1 MIFCYQFIWDL
12 EKGRFVYMK
21 ILITPRSFASFSD
34 KPLKMLTERDY
45 KIKRNNTGRPYKKE
59 EMLKLIKDV
68 DGIIIGIDEL
78 SAEIIEE
85 ANELKV
91 ISKYGIGLD
100 NIDINMATNK
110 KIVVTNTPTA
120 NVDAVADLTFG
131 LILSLARRVPEA
143 DRKTKGAKWG
153 KIIGK
158 SVWEKTIGI
167 IGLGKIGRQVVKR
180 AKGFEMNILVF
191 DIVKDKK
198 FAQKYGIKYVDLE
211 KLLRKSDYITIHI
224 PLNDATRNMISYEE
238 LEKMKKDAFLINTS
252 RGGIVDEKALYD
264 ALRDN
269 KLRGAALDVYNNE
282 PLRESPLKEL
292 DNVIMTPHI
301 GAYTEEAIENMSIQA
316 AQNLID
322 VLEGREPQNRVN

>member
-1 MIFCYQFIWDL
+1 
-12 EKGRFVYMK
+12 MK

-34 KPLKMLTERDY
+34 KPLKMLTERGY
-45 KIKRNNTGRPYKKE
+45 KVKRNNTGRPYKKE
-59 EMLKLIKDV
+59 ELLKLIRDV

-78 SAEIIEE
+78 SAEIIDE
-85 ANELKV
+85 ANALKV

-110 KIVVTNTPTA
+110 KIIVTSTPTA

-131 LILSLARRVPEA
+131 LVLSLARRITEA
-143 DRKTKGAKWG
+143 DKKTKSGKWG

-158 SVWEKTIGI
+158 SVWEKTLGV

-180 AKGFEMNILVF
+180 AKGFEMNILAF

-198 FAQKYGIKYVDLE
+198 FAQKYGIKYVNLG
-211 KLLRKSDYITIHI
+211 KLLQKSDYISIHI

-252 RGGIVDEKALYD
+252 RGGIVDEEALYN
-264 ALRDN
+264 ALRNN

-282 PLRESPLKEL
+282 PIRESPLKEL

-322 VLEGREPQNRVN
+322 VLEGKEPQNRVN

>member
-1 MIFCYQFIWDL
+1 
-12 EKGRFVYMK
+12 MK

-78 SAEIIEE
+78 SAKIIEE
-85 ANELKV
+85 ANALKV

-143 DRKTKGAKWG
+143 DRKTKSGEWG

-158 SVWEKTIGI
+158 SVCEKTLGI

-198 FAQKYGIKYVDLE
+198 FVQKYGIKYVNLE
-211 KLLRKSDYITIHI
+211 KLLQKSDYISIHI
-224 PLNDATRNMISYEE
+224 PLNDATRGMISHEE

-252 RGGIVDEKALYD
+252 RGGIVDEEALYD
-264 ALRDN
+264 ALRNN
-269 KLRGAALDVYNNE
+269 KLRGAALDVYKNE
-282 PLRESPLKEL
+282 PLQETPLKEL

-301 GAYTEEAIENMSIQA
+301 GAYTEEAIENMGTQA

>member
-1 MIFCYQFIWDL
+1 
-12 EKGRFVYMK
+12 MK
-21 ILITPRSFASFSD
+21 ILITPRSFASISD
-34 KPLKMLTERDY
+34 KPIKMLTEKGY
-45 KIKRNNTGRPYKKE
+45 EIQRNNTGRPYEKK
-59 EMLKLIKDV
+59 EMLKLIRDV

-85 ANELKV
+85 ANKLKV
-91 ISKYGIGLD
+91 ISKYGIGVD

-110 KIVVTNTPTA
+110 KIIVTNTPTA
-120 NVDAVADLTFG
+120 NVDAVADLAFG
-131 LILSLARRVPEA
+131 LILSLARRIPEA
-143 DRKTKGAKWG
+143 DKKTKSGEWE

-167 IGLGKIGRQVVKR
+167 IGLGKIGKQVVKR
-180 AKGFEMNILVF
+180 AQGFKMNILVY
-191 DIVKDKK
+191 DLVKDEK
-198 FAQKYGIKYVDLE
+198 FAQSYNIKYVNLE
-211 KLLRKSDYITIHI
+211 ELLQKSDYITIHI
-224 PLNDATRNMISYEE
+224 PLNDATRGMINYEE
-238 LEKMKKDAFLINTS
+238 LEKIKESAFLINTS
-252 RGGIVDEKALYD
+252 RGGIVDEEDLYN
-264 ALRDN
+264 ALRNN

-282 PLRESPLKEL
+282 PPRKSPLKEL

>member
-1 MIFCYQFIWDL
+1 
-12 EKGRFVYMK
+12 MK

-34 KPLKMLTERDY
+34 KSLKMFIERGY
-45 KIKRNNTGRPYKKE
+45 EIKRNNTGRPYEKE
-59 EMLKLIKDV
+59 EMLKLIRDI

-78 SAEIIEE
+78 SAEIIEG
-85 ANELKV
+85 ADALKV

-100 NIDINMATNK
+100 NIDINTATNK
-110 KIVVTNTPTA
+110 KIIVTSTPTA
-120 NVDAVADLTFG
+120 NVDAVADLAFG
-131 LILSLARRVPEA
+131 LILSLARRIPEA
-143 DRKTKGAKWG
+143 DKKTKSGKWE

-158 SVWEKTIGI
+158 SVWEKTLGV
-167 IGLGKIGRQVVKR
+167 IGLGKISRQVVKR
-180 AKGFEMNILVF
+180 AIGFEMNILAF

-198 FAQKYGIKYVDLE
+198 FVQKYGIKYVNLE

-224 PLNDATRNMISYEE
+224 PLNDATRGMISYEE
-238 LEKMKKDAFLINTS
+238 LEKMKKNAFLINTS
-252 RGGIVDEKALYD
+252 RGGIVDEEALYD
-264 ALRDN
+264 ALRNN

>member
-1 MIFCYQFIWDL
+1 MF
-12 EKGRFVYMK
+12 
-21 ILITPRSFASFSD
+21 
-34 KPLKMLTERDY
+34 TERGY
-45 KIKRNNTGRPYKKE
+45 EIKRNNTGRPYEKE
-59 EMLKLIKDV
+59 EMLKLIRDI

-85 ANELKV
+85 ADALKV

-100 NIDINMATNK
+100 NIDINTATNK
-110 KIVVTNTPTA
+110 KIIVTSTPTA
-120 NVDAVADLTFG
+120 NVDAVADLAFG
-131 LILSLARRVPEA
+131 LILSLARRIPEA
-143 DRKTKGAKWG
+143 DKKTKSGKWE

-158 SVWEKTIGI
+158 SVWEKTLGV
-167 IGLGKIGRQVVKR
+167 IGLGKISRQVVKR
-180 AKGFEMNILVF
+180 AIGFEMNILAF

-198 FAQKYGIKYVDLE
+198 FVQKYGIKYVNLE

-224 PLNDATRNMISYEE
+224 PLNDATRGMISYEE
-238 LEKMKKDAFLINTS
+238 LEKMKKNAFLINTS
-252 RGGIVDEKALYD
+252 RGGIVDEEALYD
-264 ALRDN
+264 ALRNN

>member
-1 MIFCYQFIWDL
+1 
-12 EKGRFVYMK
+12 MK

-85 ANELKV
+85 ANALKV

-110 KIVVTNTPTA
+110 KIIVTSTPTA
-120 NVDAVADLTFG
+120 NVDAVADLAFG
-131 LILSLARRVPEA
+131 LILSLARRIPEA
-143 DRKTKGAKWG
+143 DKKTKSAKWG

-158 SVWEKTIGI
+158 SVWEKTLGV

-180 AKGFEMNILVF
+180 AKGFEMNILAF

-198 FAQKYGIKYVDLE
+198 FVQKYGIKYVNLE

-252 RGGIVDEKALYD
+252 RGGIVDEEALYN
-264 ALRDN
+264 ALRNN

-282 PLRESPLKEL
+282 PIRESPLKEL

>member
-1 MIFCYQFIWDL
+1 
-12 EKGRFVYMK
+12 MK

-34 KPLKMLTERDY
+34 KSLKMFTERGY
-45 KIKRNNTGRPYKKE
+45 EIKRNNTGRPYEKE
-59 EMLKLIKDV
+59 EMLKLIRDI

-85 ANELKV
+85 ADALKV

-100 NIDINMATNK
+100 NIDINTATNK
-110 KIVVTNTPTA
+110 KIIVTSTPTA
-120 NVDAVADLTFG
+120 NVDAVADLAFG
-131 LILSLARRVPEA
+131 LILSLARRIPEA
-143 DRKTKGAKWG
+143 DKKTKSGKWE

-158 SVWEKTIGI
+158 SVWEKTLGV
-167 IGLGKIGRQVVKR
+167 IGLGKISRQVVKR
-180 AKGFEMNILVF
+180 AIGFEMNILAF

-198 FAQKYGIKYVDLE
+198 FVQKYGIKYVNLE

-224 PLNDATRNMISYEE
+224 PLNDATRGMISYEE
-238 LEKMKKDAFLINTS
+238 LEKMKKNAFLINTS
-252 RGGIVDEKALYD
+252 RGGIVDEEALYD
-264 ALRDN
+264 ALRNN

-301 GAYTEEAIENMSIQA
+301 GAYTEEAIENMSIRA

>member
-1 MIFCYQFIWDL
+1 
-12 EKGRFVYMK
+12 MK

-34 KPLKMLTERDY
+34 KPLKMLTERDF

-211 KLLRKSDYITIHI
+211 KLLRQSDYITIHI

-252 RGGIVDEKALYD
+252 RGGIVDEEALYD
-264 ALRDN
+264 ALRNN

>member
-1 MIFCYQFIWDL
+1 
-12 EKGRFVYMK
+12 MK
-21 ILITPRSFASFSD
+21 ILITPRSFTSISD
-34 KPLKMLTERDY
+34 KPIKMLTEKGY
-45 KIKRNNTGRPYKKE
+45 EIQINNTGRPYKKE
-59 EMLKLIKDV
+59 EMLNLIRDV

-120 NVDAVADLTFG
+120 NVDAVADLAFG

-143 DRKTKGAKWG
+143 DQKTKSGKWE

-158 SVWEKTIGI
+158 SVWEKTLGI
-167 IGLGKIGRQVVKR
+167 IGLGKIGRQVAKR
-180 AKGFEMNILVF
+180 AQGFEMRILAF

-198 FAQKYGIKYVDLE
+198 FAQKYGVKYVDLE
-211 KLLRKSDYITIHI
+211 KLLQKSDYISIHI
-224 PLNDATRNMISYEE
+224 PLNDDTRGMISYRE
-238 LEKMKKDAFLINTS
+238 LGKIKKEAFLINTS
-252 RGGIVDEKALYD
+252 RGGIVDEEALYD
-264 ALRDN
+264 ALRNN
-269 KLRGAALDVYNNE
+269 KLRGAALDVYENE
-282 PLRESPLKEL
+282 PIQETPLKEL
-292 DNVIMTPHI
+292 NNVIMTPHI
-301 GAYTEEAIENMSIQA
+301 GAYTEEAIENMGIQA
-316 AQNLID
+316 AQSLID

>member
-1 MIFCYQFIWDL
+1 
-12 EKGRFVYMK
+12 
-21 ILITPRSFASFSD
+21 
-34 KPLKMLTERDY
+34 MLTERDY

-211 KLLRKSDYITIHI
+211 KLLRQSDYITIHI

>member
-1 MIFCYQFIWDL
+1 
-12 EKGRFVYMK
+12 MK
-21 ILITPRSFASFSD
+21 ILITSRSFASISD
-34 KPLKMLTERDY
+34 KPIKMLTKKGYE
-45 KIKRNNTGRPYKKE
+45 IQRNNTGRPYEKE
-59 EMLKLIKDV
+59 EMLKLIRDV

-85 ANELKV
+85 ANKLKV
-91 ISKYGIGLD
+91 ISKYGIGVD

-110 KIVVTNTPTA
+110 KIIVTNTPTA

-131 LILSLARRVPEA
+131 LILSLARRIPEA
-143 DRKTKGAKWG
+143 DKKTKSGEWE

-158 SVWEKTIGI
+158 PVWEKTLGI

-180 AKGFEMNILVF
+180 AQGFKMNILVY
-191 DIVKDKK
+191 DLVKDEK
-198 FAQKYGIKYVDLE
+198 FAQSYSIKYVNLE
-211 KLLRKSDYITIHI
+211 ELLQKSDYITIHI
-224 PLNDATRNMISYEE
+224 PLNDATRDMISYEE
-238 LEKMKKDAFLINTS
+238 LEKIKKGAFLINTS
-252 RGGIVDEKALYD
+252 RGGIVDEGALYN
-264 ALRDN
+264 ALRNN

-282 PLRESPLKEL
+282 PPRESTLKEL

>member
-1 MIFCYQFIWDL
+1 
-12 EKGRFVYMK
+12 MK

-143 DRKTKGAKWG
+143 DRKTKSAKWG

-252 RGGIVDEKALYD
+252 RGGIVDEEALYD
-264 ALRDN
+264 ALRNN

-301 GAYTEEAIENMSIQA
+301 GAYTEEAIENMGIRA

>member
-1 MIFCYQFIWDL
+1 
-12 EKGRFVYMK
+12 MK
-21 ILITPRSFASFSD
+21 ILITPRSFASTSD
-34 KPLKMLTERDY
+34 KPMKMLTEKGYEIQLND
-45 KIKRNNTGRPYKKE
+45 IGRPYKKE
-59 EMLKLIKDV
+59 EMLNLVSDI

-85 ANELKV
+85 ANALKV

-110 KIVVTNTPTA
+110 KIIVTSTPTA
-120 NVDAVADLTFG
+120 NLDAVADLAFG
-131 LILSLARRVPEA
+131 LILSLARRIPEA
-143 DRKTKGAKWG
+143 DKKTKSGAWG

-167 IGLGKIGRQVVKR
+167 IGLGNIGKQVVKR

-191 DIVKDKK
+191 DIVEDKK
-198 FAQKYGIKYVDLE
+198 FAQKFGIKYVNLE
-211 KLLRKSDYITIHI
+211 ELLRKSDYITIHI

-238 LEKMKKDAFLINTS
+238 FEKMKKDAFLINTS
-252 RGGIVDEKALYD
+252 RGGIVNEEALYN
-264 ALRDN
+264 ALRNN

-282 PLRESPLKEL
+282 PPRESTLKEL

>member
-1 MIFCYQFIWDL
+1 MIFCYQFVWDL
-12 EKGRFVYMK
+12 EKRRFVYMK

-34 KPLKMLTERDY
+34 KPLKMLTEKDY

-85 ANELKV
+85 ANALKA

-100 NIDINMATNK
+100 NIDINTATNK
-110 KIVVTNTPTA
+110 KIIVTNTPTA
-120 NVDAVADLTFG
+120 NVDAVADLAFG
-131 LILSLARRVPEA
+131 LILSLARRIPEA
-143 DRKTKGAKWG
+143 DRKTKSGKWG

-167 IGLGKIGRQVVKR
+167 IGLGKIGKQVVKR

-191 DIVKDKK
+191 DIVKDEK
-198 FAQKYGIKYVDLE
+198 FAQKYGIKYVNLE
-211 KLLRKSDYITIHI
+211 KLLRKSDYISIHI
-224 PLNDATRNMISYEE
+224 PLNNATRGMISYEE

-252 RGGIVDEKALYD
+252 RGGIVDEEALYN
-264 ALRDN
+264 ALRNN
-269 KLRGAALDVYNNE
+269 KLRGAALDVYKNE

-301 GAYTEEAIENMSIQA
+301 GAYTEEAIDNMGIQA

>member
-1 MIFCYQFIWDL
+1 
-12 EKGRFVYMK
+12 MK

-34 KPLKMLTERDY
+34 KSLKMFTERGY
-45 KIKRNNTGRPYKKE
+45 EIKRNNTGRPYEKE
-59 EMLKLIKDV
+59 EMLKLIRDI

-85 ANELKV
+85 ADALKV

-100 NIDINMATNK
+100 NIDINTATNM
-110 KIVVTNTPTA
+110 KIIVTSTPTA
-120 NVDAVADLTFG
+120 NVDAVAVLAFG
-131 LILSLARRVPEA
+131 LILSLARRIPEA
-143 DRKTKGAKWG
+143 DKKTKSGKWE

-158 SVWEKTIGI
+158 SVWEKTLGV
-167 IGLGKIGRQVVKR
+167 IGLGKISRQVVKR
-180 AKGFEMNILVF
+180 AIGFEMNILAF

-198 FAQKYGIKYVDLE
+198 FVQKYGIKYVNLE

-224 PLNDATRNMISYEE
+224 PLNDATRGMISYEE
-238 LEKMKKDAFLINTS
+238 LEKMKKNAFLINTS
-252 RGGIVDEKALYD
+252 RGGIVDEEALYD
-264 ALRDN
+264 ALRNN

-292 DNVIMTPHI
+292 DNMIMTPHI

>member
-1 MIFCYQFIWDL
+1 
-12 EKGRFVYMK
+12 MK

-34 KPLKMLTERDY
+34 KSLKMFTERGY
-45 KIKRNNTGRPYKKE
+45 EIKRNNTGRPYEKE
-59 EMLKLIKDV
+59 EMLKLIRDI

-78 SAEIIEE
+78 SAEIIEG
-85 ANELKV
+85 ADALKV

-100 NIDINMATNK
+100 NIDINTATNK
-110 KIVVTNTPTA
+110 KIIVTSTPTA
-120 NVDAVADLTFG
+120 NVDAVADLAFG
-131 LILSLARRVPEA
+131 LILSLARRIPEA
-143 DRKTKGAKWG
+143 DKKTKSGKWE

-158 SVWEKTIGI
+158 SVWEKTLGV
-167 IGLGKIGRQVVKR
+167 IGLGKISRQVVKR
-180 AKGFEMNILVF
+180 AIGFEMNILAF

-198 FAQKYGIKYVDLE
+198 FVQKYGIKYVNLE

-224 PLNDATRNMISYEE
+224 PLNDATRGMISYEE
-238 LEKMKKDAFLINTS
+238 LEKMKKNAFLINTS
-252 RGGIVDEKALYD
+252 RGGIVDEEALYD
-264 ALRDN
+264 ALRNN

-292 DNVIMTPHI
+292 DNMIMTPHI

>member
-1 MIFCYQFIWDL
+1 
-12 EKGRFVYMK
+12 MK

-45 KIKRNNTGRPYKKE
+45 KIERNNTGRPYKKE

-78 SAEIIEE
+78 SAKIIEE

-143 DRKTKGAKWG
+143 DRKTKSAKWG

-180 AKGFEMNILVF
+180 AKGFEMNIIVF

-198 FAQKYGIKYVDLE
+198 FAQKYGIKYVNLE

-252 RGGIVDEKALYD
+252 RGGIVDEEALYD
-264 ALRDN
+264 ALRNN
-269 KLRGAALDVYNNE
+269 KLRGAALDVYKNE
-282 PLRESPLKEL
+282 PLQESPLKEL
-292 DNVIMTPHI
+292 DNIIMTPHI

>member
-1 MIFCYQFIWDL
+1 
-12 EKGRFVYMK
+12 MK

-34 KPLKMLTERDY
+34 KPFKMLTEKGY

-59 EMLKLIKDV
+59 EMLKFIKDV

-78 SAEIIEE
+78 SAEIIET

-100 NIDINMATNK
+100 SIDINVATNK
-110 KIVVTNTPTA
+110 KIIVTNTPTA
-120 NVDAVADLTFG
+120 NVDAVADLAFG
-131 LILSLARRVPEA
+131 LILSLARRIPEA
-143 DRKTKGAKWG
+143 DKKTKSGKWE

-158 SVWEKTIGI
+158 AVWRKTIGI

-180 AKGFEMNILVF
+180 AQGFEMNILVF
-191 DIVKDKK
+191 DIVEDKK
-198 FAQKYGIKYVDLE
+198 FVQEYGIKYVNLE
-211 KLLRKSDYITIHI
+211 KLLQKSDYITIHI

-252 RGGIVDEKALYD
+252 RGGIVDEEALYD
-264 ALRDN
+264 ALRN
-269 KLRGAALDVYNNE
+269 KQLRGAALDAYENE
-282 PLRESPLKEL
+282 PLQETPLKEL

-301 GAYTEEAIENMSIQA
+301 GAYTEEAIDNMGIQA

-322 VLEGREPQNRVN
+322 VLEGREPKNRVN

>member
-1 MIFCYQFIWDL
+1 
-12 EKGRFVYMK
+12 MK

-34 KPLKMLTERDY
+34 KSLKMLSERNY
-45 KIKRNNTGRPYKKE
+45 KIKRNITGRPYKKE

-85 ANELKV
+85 ADALKV

-110 KIVVTNTPTA
+110 KIIVTSTPTA
-120 NVDAVADLTFG
+120 NVDAVADLAFG

-143 DRKTKGAKWG
+143 DRKTKSGKWG

-167 IGLGKIGRQVVKR
+167 IGLGKIGKQVVKR
-180 AKGFEMNILVF
+180 AQGFEMNILVF
-191 DIVKDKK
+191 RRNIFKDKK
-198 FAQKYGIKYVDLE
+198 FAQKYGIKYVNLE
-211 KLLRKSDYITIHI
+211 KLLQKSDYITIHV
-224 PLNDATRNMISYEE
+224 PLNDATRNMISYKE
-238 LEKMKKDAFLINTS
+238 LGKIKKDAFLINTS

-264 ALRDN
+264 ALRNN

-292 DNVIMTPHI
+292 DNIIMTPHI

-322 VLEGREPQNRVN
+322 VLEGKEPQNRVN

>member
-1 MIFCYQFIWDL
+1 
-12 EKGRFVYMK
+12 MK

-34 KPLKMLTERDY
+34 KSLKMFTERGY
-45 KIKRNNTGRPYKKE
+45 EIKRNNTGRPYEKE
-59 EMLKLIKDV
+59 EMLKLIRDI

-78 SAEIIEE
+78 SAEIIEG
-85 ANELKV
+85 ADTLKV

-100 NIDINMATNK
+100 NIDINTATNK
-110 KIVVTNTPTA
+110 KIIVTSTPTA
-120 NVDAVADLTFG
+120 NVDAVADLAFG
-131 LILSLARRVPEA
+131 LILSLARRIPEA
-143 DRKTKGAKWG
+143 DKKTKSGKWE

-158 SVWEKTIGI
+158 SVWEKTLGV
-167 IGLGKIGRQVVKR
+167 IGLGKISRQVVKR
-180 AKGFEMNILVF
+180 AIGFEMNILAF

-198 FAQKYGIKYVDLE
+198 FVQKYGIKYVNLE

-224 PLNDATRNMISYEE
+224 PLNDATRGMISYEE
-238 LEKMKKDAFLINTS
+238 LEKMKKNAFLINTS
-252 RGGIVDEKALYD
+252 RGGIVDEEALYD
-264 ALRDN
+264 ALRNN

-292 DNVIMTPHI
+292 DNMIMTPHI

>member
-1 MIFCYQFIWDL
+1 
-12 EKGRFVYMK
+12 MK

-34 KPLKMLTERDY
+34 KSLKMLAERNY
-45 KIKRNNTGRPYKKE
+45 KIERNNTGRPYEKE

-78 SAEIIEE
+78 SAVIIGK
-85 ANELKV
+85 ANKLKV
-91 ISKYGIGLD
+91 ISKYGTGLD
-100 NIDINMATNK
+100 NIDIDVATNK
-110 KIVVTNTPTA
+110 KIIVTNTPTA
-120 NVDAVADLTFG
+120 NVDAVADLAFG
-131 LILSLARRVPEA
+131 LILSLARRIPEA
-143 DRKTKGAKWG
+143 DKKTKSGKWG

-167 IGLGKIGRQVVKR
+167 IGLGKIGKQVAKR
-180 AKGFEMNILVF
+180 AKGFDMNILAF

-198 FAQKYGIKYVDLE
+198 SAKKYGIKYVKLE

-224 PLNDATRNMISYEE
+224 PLNYATRNMISYEE
-238 LEKMKKDAFLINTS
+238 LEKIKESAFLINTS
-252 RGGIVDEKALYD
+252 RGGIVDEEALYD
-264 ALRDN
+264 ALKNN
-269 KLRGAALDVYNNE
+269 KLRGAALDVYKNE
-282 PLRESPLKEL
+282 PLRESPLTEL

-301 GAYTEEAIENMSIQA
+301 SAYTEEAIENMSIQA

>member
-1 MIFCYQFIWDL
+1 
-12 EKGRFVYMK
+12 MK

-34 KPLKMLTERDY
+34 KPLKMLTKRDY

-78 SAEIIEE
+78 CAEIIEE
-85 ANELKV
+85 ANALKV

-110 KIVVTNTPTA
+110 KIIVTSTPTA
-120 NVDAVADLTFG
+120 NVDAVADLAFG
-131 LILSLARRVPEA
+131 LILSLARRIPEA
-143 DRKTKGAKWG
+143 DKKTKSGKWE

-158 SVWEKTIGI
+158 SVWEKTLGV

-180 AKGFEMNILVF
+180 AKGFEMNILAF

-198 FAQKYGIKYVDLE
+198 FVQKYGIKYVNLE

-252 RGGIVDEKALYD
+252 RGGIIDEEALYD
-264 ALRDN
+264 ALRNN

-316 AQNLID
+316 AKNLID
-322 VLEGREPQNRVN
+322 VLEGKEPQNRVN

>member
-1 MIFCYQFIWDL
+1 
-12 EKGRFVYMK
+12 MK

-34 KPLKMLTERDY
+34 KPFKMLTERDY

>member
-1 MIFCYQFIWDL
+1 
-12 EKGRFVYMK
+12 MK

-45 KIKRNNTGRPYKKE
+45 KIERNNTGRPYKKE

-78 SAEIIEE
+78 SAKIIEE

-110 KIVVTNTPTA
+110 KIIVTNTPTA
-120 NVDAVADLTFG
+120 NVDAVADLAFG
-131 LILSLARRVPEA
+131 LVLSLARRIPEA
-143 DRKTKGAKWG
+143 DKKTKSGKWE

-158 SVWEKTIGI
+158 SVWEKTVGI
-167 IGLGKIGRQVVKR
+167 IGLGKIGKQVVKR
-180 AKGFEMNILVF
+180 AQGFEMNILAF

-198 FAQKYGIKYVDLE
+198 FAQKYGIKYVNLE
-211 KLLRKSDYITIHI
+211 KLLQKSDYISIHI
-224 PLNDATRNMISYEE
+224 PLNDATRNMVSYEE

-252 RGGIVDEKALYD
+252 RGGIVDEEALYN
-264 ALRDN
+264 ALRNN

-282 PLRESPLKEL
+282 PIRESPLKEL

-322 VLEGREPQNRVN
+322 VLEGRETQNRVN

>member
-1 MIFCYQFIWDL
+1 
-12 EKGRFVYMK
+12 MK

-211 KLLRKSDYITIHI
+211 KLLRQSDYITIHI

>member
-1 MIFCYQFIWDL
+1 
-12 EKGRFVYMK
+12 MK

-34 KPLKMLTERDY
+34 KPLKMLIERGY
-45 KIKRNNTGRPYKKE
+45 EIKRNITGRPYKKE
-59 EMLKLIKDV
+59 EMLNLIRDV

-78 SAEIIEE
+78 SAGIIEE

-120 NVDAVADLTFG
+120 NVDSVADLAFG

-143 DRKTKGAKWG
+143 DRKTKSGKWE

-158 SVWEKTIGI
+158 SVWKKTIGI
-167 IGLGKIGRQVVKR
+167 IGLGKIGRQVAKR
-180 AKGFEMNILVF
+180 AQGFEMNILVF
-191 DIVKDKK
+191 RRNIFKDKK
-198 FAQKYGIKYVDLE
+198 FAQKYGIKYVNLE
-211 KLLRKSDYITIHI
+211 KLLQKSDYITIHV

-238 LEKMKKDAFLINTS
+238 LGKIKKDAFLINTS
-252 RGGIVDEKALYD
+252 RGGIVDEEALYD
-264 ALRDN
+264 ALRNN

-282 PLRESPLKEL
+282 PPGKSPLMEL

-301 GAYTEEAIENMSIQA
+301 GAYTEEAIENMGIQA